1 MKEATKATWLAR
13 VDAWQRSG
21 QSAAEFTADKPY
33 KGTTLVWR
41 AWQLRRRSAEPMKKK
56 RADAER
62 RVASKTAPRI
72 ALAEVVRRAPDQG
85 TSARVTVE
93 VDGARIAVARGF
105 DATLLREVVQALGGA
120 R

>member
-1 MKEATKATWLAR
+1 MKEATRSTWSER
-13 VDAWQRSG
+13 VEAWKRSG
-21 QSAAEFTADKPY
+21 QTAAEFTADKPY

-56 RADAER
+56 RPDAER
-62 RVASKTAPRI
+62 RAPRKTAPRI

-85 TSARVTVE
+85 SSARVMVE
-93 VDGARIAVARGF
+93 VVGARIAVARGF